1 MINIKHDPQKTYPL
15 GANDVRDGKAYESPD
30 GTIFIGCMYQD
41 IVAVSILGDAV
52 LLSNMGGIYLREV
65 DIDVVVRS

>member
-30 GTIFIGCMYQD
+30 GTIFIGCRYQD

-52 LLSNMGGIYLREV
+52 LSELGGMCLREV
-65 DIDVVVRS
+65 DIDVIVKS

>member
-1 MINIKHDPQKTYPL
+1 MINIKHDTKKTYPL
-15 GANDVRDGKAYESPD
+15 GAKDVRDGKAYESPD

-52 LLSNMGGIYLREV
+52 LSNMGGIYLREV
-65 DIDVVVRS
+65 DIDVIVKS

>member
-1 MINIKHDPQKTYPL
+1 MINIKHDTKKTYPL
-15 GANDVRDGKAYESPD
+15 GAYDVRDGKAYESPD

-52 LLSNMGGIYLREV
+52 LSNMGGICLREV
-65 DIDVVVRS
+65 DIDVIVKS

>member
-1 MINIKHDPQKTYPL
+1 MISIKHDTKKTYPL

-52 LLSNMGGIYLREV
+52 LSNMGGMCLREV
-65 DIDVVVRS
+65 DIDVIVKS

>member
-1 MINIKHDPQKTYPL
+1 MISIKHDPQKTYPL

-52 LLSNMGGIYLREV
+52 LSNMGGICLREV
-65 DIDVVVRS
+65 DIDVIVKS

>member
-1 MINIKHDPQKTYPL
+1 MINIKHDTKKTYPL

-30 GTIFIGCMYQD
+30 GTIFIGCMYRD

-52 LLSNMGGIYLREV
+52 LLAEEGDIHLREV
-65 DIDVVVRS
+65 DIDVIVRS